1 MMARC
6 VMRSFGLAVA
16 GMIAGFVVA
25 PASAQDVSGGERLFK
40 RHCGIC
46 HIAEKGSTRRLQG
59 PNLFGLLGRKAGT
72 IEGFRY
78 SDANKN
84 SGIVW
89 SAETL
94 DPYLADPREVIKG
107 TTMAFVGVKKP
118 DERKAI
124 IDFLSAQK

>member
-1 MMARC
+1 MKWL
-6 VMRSFGLAVA
+6 GLTVA
-16 GMIAGFVVA
+16 GMIGGLI
-25 PASAQDVSGGERLFK
+25 ASSAQAQDVSAGERLFK

-46 HIAEKGSTRRLQG
+46 HIAEKDSARKLQG
-59 PNLFGLLGRKAGT
+59 PNLWGLIGRKAGT
-72 IEGFRY
+72 VEGFRY
-78 SDANKN
+78 TDANKN

-94 DPYLADPREVIKG
+94 DPYLTDPREVIKG

-124 IDFLSAQK
+124 IEYLAAQK

>member
-1 MMARC
+1 MNWLGPA
-6 VMRSFGLAVA
+6 AV
-16 GMIAGFVVA
+16 GMIAAVVA
-25 PASAQDVSGGERLFK
+25 SSVQAQDVGAGERLFK

-46 HIAEKGSTRRLQG
+46 HIAEKDSARRLQG
-59 PNLFGLLGRKAGT
+59 PNLFGLIGRKAGT

-78 SDANKN
+78 SEANKN
-84 SGIVW
+84 SGIIW

-124 IDFLSAQK
+124 IEFLEAQK